1 MKKRQLLLVEWK
13 DITTHRAYK
22 DESEAGEIDP
32 VKAISVG
39 WKLRAKRGY
48 LAITS
53 MRFDNGEC
61 GDRQIIPKDCITN
74 IKRLE

>member
-1 MKKRQLLLVEWK
+1 MRKLPLVIVEWE

-22 DESEAGEIDP
+22 DELESGKIEP

-39 WKLRAKRGY
+39 WRLKSKKGY
-48 LAITS
+48 LALTP

-61 GDRQIIPKDCITN
+61 GDRQVIPKGCITS
-74 IKRLE
+74 IKKL